1 MKLRLQLALATCVGW
16 SLIQLPA
23 RGEDR
28 PALTNIQDR
37 LGYALGVNIGSYLK
51 RSGFEVNE
59 AELMKGVNDALAGEP
74 KMTDMEAG
82 QVVRAYQQQKM
93 HDMVEKNTK
102 DGEAFL
108 AKNKTKDGVKVRNV
122 TLPDGHTAELQ
133 YKVITEGTGI
143 TPQAHDTVTV
153 NYRGTLINGKEFDSS
168 AKHGGQPAKFVVN
181 GIIRGWSEALQL
193 MKVGS
198 KWEIYLP
205 ASLAYSEHGAPGIE
219 PGSALIFE
227 VELVSAESPQPPKPV
242 TSDIIRVPSAD
253 EMKAG
258 AKIEVIK
265 AEDLDKKSAAG
276 QTNQAK
282 TGN

>member
-1 MKLRLQLALATCVGW
+1 V
-16 SLIQLPA
+16 
-23 RGEDR
+23 
-28 PALTNIQDR
+28 
-37 LGYALGVNIGSYLK
+37 
-51 RSGFEVNE
+51 
-59 AELMKGVNDALAGEP
+59 
-74 KMTDMEAG
+74 
-82 QVVRAYQQQKM
+82 
-93 HDMVEKNTK
+93 
-102 DGEAFL
+102 
-108 AKNKTKDGVKVRNV
+108 
-122 TLPDGHTAELQ
+122 
-133 YKVITEGTGI
+133 
-143 TPQAHDTVTV
+143 
-153 NYRGTLINGKEFDSS
+153 
-168 AKHGGQPAKFVVN
+168 
-181 GIIRGWSEALQL
+181 
-193 MKVGS
+193 
-198 KWEIYLP
+198 P